1 MDAAT
6 FIDTGYVLA
15 LANTADKYHERAYA
29 ASLLVEPPFFT
40 TEAVLIEIGN
50 ALSGLRWRSLGFA
63 VINDLRQDP
72 NITILSVDT
81 DLFDRALSLY
91 GARSDKT
98 WGITDCIS
106 FIVMQ
111 THNLHSVLTT
121 DRHFEQAGFQ
131 NLLV

>member
-6 FIDTGYVLA
+6 FIDTGYILA

-29 ASLLVEPPFFT
+29 TSLLVKPPFMT

-63 VINDLRQDP
+63 IINDLRQDP
-72 NITILSVDT
+72 NINILSVDT

-106 FIVMQ
+106 FVVMQ
-111 THNLHSVLTT
+111 THNLISVLTT
-121 DRHFEQAGFQ
+121 DHHFEQAGFQ